1 MPPVSA
7 IGSVVGNTFWNGFM
21 PHRSL
26 ATFAWMTVFAFA
38 ESYGVAEVQAEAVP
52 GQQGNP
58 LEFNIET
65 IKRGKQLFTL
75 HCIRCHGTDGRGDTE
90 MREFLK
96 TPPSDLSDGQWLY
109 GNSGEAIFDVIR
121 QGRAARDMPAFSS
134 ELSEERIWQVI
145 HYIDY
150 LGGRR
155 P

>member
-1 MPPVSA
+1 MPEVSA
-7 IGSVVGNTFWNGFM
+7 IGRVVGNTFWSGSM
-21 PHRSL
+21 PHCSL
-26 ATFAWMTVFAFA
+26 ASFAWMTVFAFA
-38 ESYGVAEVQAEAVP
+38 GSTGAAVVQAEAVR

-58 LEFNIET
+58 LDFNIET
-65 IKRGKQLFTL
+65 IKRGKQLFAV
-75 HCIRCHGTDGRGDTE
+75 HCIRCHGPDGRGDTE

-96 TPPSDLSDGQWLY
+96 TPPSDLSDDQWLY
-109 GNSGEAIFDVIR
+109 GNSGDAIFDVIH